1 MRLGKLFIGWRDIPA
16 WEAAEFGLTARSR
29 WRGLFIEWGD
39 AENGCGLLLATDE
52 RPA

>member
-1 MRLGKLFIGWRDIPA
+1 MKIGKLFIGWRDIPA
-16 WEAAEFGLTARSR
+16 WEAAEFGLAVRSR

-39 AENGCGLLLATDE
+39 ADSGCGVLLMTEE